1 MLYIINNST
10 DPWFNLALEEVLM
23 KDKSINDDIVMLWQ
37 NDKSVIIGKHQNTVE
52 EVNQQFA
59 DSNNIKIARRT
70 TGGGAVYHDLGNLN
84 YTFITNY
91 YNKEEVDFKKFAI
104 PVVKALQSLGLNPEL
119 SGRNDILLDG
129 KKISGTAL
137 ACIGDR
143 FMFHGTLLFDINIDM
158 ASKVLTV
165 KADKI
170 ESKGIKSVKSRIT
183 NIKPYLQGSSISDF
197 KEKIISSFEQN
208 SDDFIKRGIN
218 QSEIDRVYEL
228 YENKFSKSEWN
239 YGYSPNCNFHKYTKQ
254 PCGGIDI
261 NLNIENGYVTECKI
275 FGDFIGIRDIC
286 DVENTLKNKL
296 YSINTIREEI
306 VKLDLNQY
314 FGIITTEQ
322 LMDCIF

>member
-91 YNKEEVDFKKFAI
+91 YDKKNVDFKKFAI

-129 KKISGTAL
+129 KKISGTAQ

-143 FMFHGTLLFDINIDM
+143 FMFHGTLLFDINIEM

-170 ESKGIKSVKSRIT
+170 ESKGIKSVKSRMT
-183 NIKPYLQGSSISDF
+183 NIKPYLQGLNINDF

-208 SDDFIKRGIN
+208 SVDFIKRDMN

-228 YENKFSKSEWN
+228 YNNKFSKSEWN
-239 YGYSPNCNFHKYTKQ
+239 YGYSPKCNFHKYTKQ

-261 NLNIENGYVTECKI
+261 NLNIQNGYVTECKI
-275 FGDFIGIRDIC
+275 FGDFIGIRDIS
-286 DVENTLKNKL
+286 DVENIIKNKM

-306 VKLDLNQY
+306 DKLNLDQY

>member
-23 KDKSINDDIVMLWQ
+23 KDKSINDDIIMLWQ

-91 YNKEEVDFKKFAI
+91 YNKEEVDFKKFAV

-183 NIKPYLQGSSISDF
+183 NIKPYLQGSSINDF

-208 SDDFIKRGIN
+208 SDDFIKRDIN

-228 YENKFSKSEWN
+228 YDNKFSKAEWN

-275 FGDFIGIRDIC
+275 FGDFIGIRDIS

>member
-1 MLYIINNST
+1 MLYIINNSI

-37 NDKSVIIGKHQNTVE
+37 NDNSVIIGKHQNTIE

-59 DSNNIKIARRT
+59 DSNSIKIARRT

-84 YTFITNY
+84 YTFITKY
-91 YNKEEVDFKKFAI
+91 TNKEEVDFKKFAV

-143 FMFHGTLLFDINIDM
+143 FMFHGTLLFDINIDT

-170 ESKGIKSVKSRIT
+170 ESKGIKSVKSRMT
-183 NIKPYLQGSSISDF
+183 NIKPYLPDLTINSF
-197 KEKIISSFEQN
+197 KENIISSFEKN
-208 SDDFIKRGIN
+208 SENFVKRNIN
-218 QSEIDRVYEL
+218 QSEIDRV
-228 YENKFSKSEWN
+228 N
-239 YGYSPNCNFHKYTKQ
+239 
-254 PCGGIDI
+254 
-261 NLNIENGYVTECKI
+261 
-275 FGDFIGIRDIC
+275 
-286 DVENTLKNKL
+286 
-296 YSINTIREEI
+296 
-306 VKLDLNQY
+306 
-314 FGIITTEQ
+314 
-322 LMDCIF
+322 

>member
-1 MLYIINNST
+1 MLYIINNSI

-37 NDKSVIIGKHQNTVE
+37 NDNSVIIGKHQNTIE

-59 DSNNIKIARRT
+59 DANSIKIARRT

-84 YTFITNY
+84 YTFITKY
-91 YNKEEVDFKKFAI
+91 TNKEEVDFKKFAV
-104 PVVKALQSLGLNPEL
+104 PVVKALESLGLSPQL

-143 FMFHGTLLFDINIDM
+143 FMFHGTLLFDINIDT

-170 ESKGIKSVKSRIT
+170 ESKGIKSVKSRMT
-183 NIKPYLQGSSISDF
+183 NIKPYIPDITISSF
-197 KEKIISSFEQN
+197 KESIISSFEKSSEN
-208 SDDFIKRGIN
+208 FIKRNIN
-218 QSEIDRVYEL
+218 QSEINRVNEL
-228 YENKFSKSEWN
+228 YENKFSKNEWN
-239 YGYSPNCNFHKYTKQ
+239 YGYSPNCNFHKYTRQ

-261 NLNIENGYVTECKI
+261 NLDIQNGYVTECKI
-275 FGDFIGIRDIC
+275 FGDFIGIDEID
-286 DVENTLKNKL
+286 DVENAIKNKL
-296 YSINTIREEI
+296 YSINIIKEEI
-306 VKLDLNQY
+306 DKLDLNRY
-314 FGIITTEQ
+314 FGIITSEQ
-322 LMDCIF
+322 FMECIF

>member
-183 NIKPYLQGSSISDF
+183 NIKPYLSGLSISDF
-197 KEKIISSFEQN
+197 KDKIISSFEQN
-208 SDDFIKRGIN
+208 SDDFIKRDIN

-228 YENKFSKSEWN
+228 YVNKFSKSEWN

-275 FGDFIGIRDIC
+275 FGDFIGIRDIS